1 MHAGTILPLR
11 TEALFIVHQLQSA
24 GFEVY
29 IVGGAVRDTLRYALT
44 AEDQRPPLPTMDYD
58 FATNAK
64 PEEIQQIF
72 PESFY
77 ENTFGTVSITPEQL
91 VQQPGMQW
99 QIALLAE
106 LPKPASTRLIDLAA
120 ATKVHSSLV
129 TPTQDIDHTTAH
141 EKYEIT
147 TYRSKELYDNHR
159 APTSLSWGTTIEED
173 LQRRDFTI
181 NSIAIR
187 ISQDTLVSMFD
198 QDATIPLAALY
209 PLKLDTDVFLYDTEH
224 GLPDLAAGIIRTVGN
239 PHKRF
244 EEDALR
250 LLRAIRFSVQLDM
263 TIEPATWQAVIQ
275 QANSIEH
282 VSWERIRDEFFKM
295 LSSDRPKRAIELLD
309 ETKMLNHIL
318 PELQLGKAVVQGGHH
333 TTDVWTHSL
342 DALASCPSPDPIV
355 RLATLIHDVGKP
367 DTFRYM
373 NGQPTFYNHEIVG
386 AKMAKIICQRLR
398 LSKQDSNRVYI
409 LVRHHMFHYQQQ
421 NTDAAI
427 RRFMRKV
434 GLDYIDDILDVR
446 EGDRL
451 GSGARKTSWR
461 LEEMKQRML
470 EQLHQP
476 FDITDLAVN
485 GHDLMKELALQ
496 PGPQLGVLLKQL
508 FETVLEEPEKNNR
521 ESLLS
526 LARELWKPES

>member
-11 TEALFIVHQLQSA
+11 TEALFIAHQLQAA

-44 AEDQRPPLPTMDYD
+44 AEDQRQPLPTMDYD

-99 QIALLAE
+99 QIAALTE
-106 LPKPASTRLIDLAA
+106 PPKPASTRIIDLAA

-129 TPTQDIDHTTAH
+129 TPALTNNHPVAH

-147 TYRSKELYDNHR
+147 TYRSKELYGNHR
-159 APTSLSWGTTIEED
+159 APTSLSWGTTIDED

-181 NSIAIR
+181 NAIALR
-187 ISQDTLVSMFD
+187 VSQETLREIFAQADNQLS
-198 QDATIPLAALY
+198 PLY
-209 PLKLDTDVFLYDTEH
+209 PLKLETDIFLYDTEH

-263 TIEPATWQAVIQ
+263 TVEPTTWEAVTQ
-275 QANSIEH
+275 QANLIEH
-282 VSWERIRDEFFKM
+282 VSGERIRDEFLKM
-295 LSSDRPKRAIELLD
+295 LGSAQPKRAIELLD
-309 ETKMLNHIL
+309 QTKLLDHIL
-318 PELQLGKAVVQGGHH
+318 PELQLGKAVIQGGHH

-342 DALASCPSPDPIV
+342 DALEACPSSDPIV
-355 RLATLIHDVGKP
+355 RLATLIHDIGKP
-367 DTFRYM
+367 DTFRYI

-386 AKMAKIICQRLR
+386 SRIAKQIYYRLR
-398 LSKQDSNRVYI
+398 LSRKDSDRIFI
-409 LVRHHMFHYQQQ
+409 LVRQHMFHYQPH
-421 NTDAAI
+421 NTDSAI
-427 RRFMRKV
+427 RRFMRNV
-434 GLDYIDDILDVR
+434 GLEHIDDILDVR
-446 EGDRL
+446 EADRL

-461 LEEMKQRML
+461 LEEMKDRMV

-476 FDITDLAVN
+476 FDITDMAIN
-485 GHDLMKELALQ
+485 GNDLMAELQMQ
-496 PGPQLGVLLKQL
+496 PGPQLGSLLKQL
-508 FETVLEEPEKNNR
+508 FEIVLEEPEKNER
-521 ESLLS
+521 ETLLS
-526 LARELWKPES
+526 LAKELRQS